1 MSLNKAIE
9 HNKEY
14 RKPWY
19 DVRAFDPWC
28 RNHGLDKWYVNC
40 VLQGAKRRSN
50 FKAELKLREGLAEY
64 YLYCKNSKVYYN
76 E

>member
-64 YLYCKNSKVYYN
+64 YLY
-76 E
+76 